1 MQLRECTELL
11 SPKISQAVWRVKPT
25 WYFITAN
32 DNVLKPRI

>member
-11 SPKISQAVWRVKPT
+11 SLKISEAVWRVKPT

>member
-11 SPKISQAVWRVKPT
+11 SLKISEVAWHVKPI

-32 DNVLKPRI
+32 PNALKPRI